1 MNQFKICGLA
11 ASVLTCVLLLSAGC
25 TQTAILALKFTPEDM
40 TTYKVTIE
48 AEQSSTWQGP
58 STSKPKGFIGGR
70 TGNRIEMTFT
80 QRIQSVSDEGIAI
93 AEITIKGLKYFV
105 KVRDNIILDFDG
117 SREKDQNNALAKL
130 IGQSYTIEIE
140 PSGQISKVIDV
151 SSARAAIEDSAS
163 GNKRAARL
171 LAAEVIKGQHSIP
184 VLPEVEKNQLRPGQT
199 WSNIKTF
206 SFGVMGSKS
215 YERIYELKEIKNTN
229 KGRLAVVDMSV
240 IPSSEKAKEL
250 YKEQVTSPFSKI
262 FDNPVEIY
270 TGGLRLNLN
279 TGKIEKYSED
289 FRSEWVA
296 VDPMATET
304 NKEPDT
310 LRMGAIRLY
319 CFERID

>member
-1 MNQFKICGLA
+1 
-11 ASVLTCVLLLSAGC
+11 
-25 TQTAILALKFTPEDM
+25 
-40 TTYKVTIE
+40 
-48 AEQSSTWQGP
+48 
-58 STSKPKGFIGGR
+58 
-70 TGNRIEMTFT
+70 MTFT
-80 QRIQSVSDEGIAI
+80 RRIQSVSDEGAAI
-93 AEITIKGLKYFV
+93 AEITIKGLKYLV
-105 KVRDNIILDFDG
+105 KVRDNIILDFDS

-151 SSARAAIEDSAS
+151 SSARAAIEDSAP
-163 GNKRAARL
+163 GNKRVARL
-171 LAAEVIKGQHSIP
+171 LAVEVIKGQHSILA
-184 VLPEVEKNQLRPGQT
+184 LPAVEKSQLRPGQT

-215 YERIYELKEIKNTN
+215 YERIYELKEIKDTN

-250 YKEQVTSPFSKI
+250 HKEQATSPFSKI

>member
-11 ASVLTCVLLLSAGC
+11 ASVLTCVLLLLAGC
-25 TQTAILALKFTPEDM
+25 AQTAILALKFTPEDL

-48 AEQSSTWQGP
+48 AEQSSTWGGG
-58 STSKPKGFIGGR
+58 STNKPKGFIGGH

-80 QRIQSVSDEGIAI
+80 RRIQSVSDEGAAI
-93 AEITIKGLKYFV
+93 AEITIKGLKYLV
-105 KVRDNIILDFDG
+105 KVRDNIILDFDS

-130 IGQSYTIEIE
+130 IGQSYTIEIK
-140 PSGQISKVIDV
+140 PSGQVSKVIDV
-151 SSARAAIEDSAS
+151 SSARAAIEDSAP
-163 GNKRAARL
+163 GNKRVARL
-171 LAAEVIKGQHSIP
+171 LAVEVIKGQHSILA
-184 VLPEVEKNQLRPGQT
+184 LPAVEKNQLRPGQT

-215 YERIYELKEIKNTN
+215 YERIYELKEIKDTN